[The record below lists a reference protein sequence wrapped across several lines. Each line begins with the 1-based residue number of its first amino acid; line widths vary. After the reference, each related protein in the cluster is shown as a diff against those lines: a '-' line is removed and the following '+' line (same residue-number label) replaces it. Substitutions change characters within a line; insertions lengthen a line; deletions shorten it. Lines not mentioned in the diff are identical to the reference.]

1 MKPLIFV
8 ITLLFSV
15 GLFAQD
21 TVETAVNTPKII
33 TKLPINK
40 TAKVSGVDIKFL
52 SVVSDSRC
60 PKNVNCIWAGEVIVL
75 VEVQQ
80 KSQKA
85 IEKTITI
92 GFKRIPE
99 GNETDIIFEDKYFTI
114 KAINVSPYPEYGV
127 EVKPLDYVLL
137 FDVIEQAKM

>member
-8 ITLLFSV
+8 FTLLFSV

-21 TVETAVNTPKII
+21 TSIEPVKTPRII
-33 TKLPINK
+33 TKLPIEKRATVN
-40 TAKVSGVDIKFL
+40 GVAIKFL

-75 VEVQQ
+75 VELQQ
-80 KSQKA
+80 EAQEA

-92 GFKRIPE
+92 GFKRDPT
-99 GNETDIIFEDKYFTI
+99 GSETDIIYKNQSFTI
-114 KAINVSPYPEYGV
+114 KAIKVSPYPEYGI
-127 EVKPLDYVLL
+127 EVNVSDYVLL
-137 FDVIEQAKM
+137 FDVME

>member
-1 MKPLIFV
+1 MKPLILV

-21 TVETAVNTPKII
+21 TVETAVKAPKII

-40 TAKVSGVDIKFL
+40 TATVSGVNIKFL

-60 PKNVNCIWAGEVIVL
+60 PKNVNCIWAGEVVVL

-92 GFKRIPE
+92 GFKRNPT
-99 GNETDIIFEDKYFTI
+99 GNETDIIYNDKSFTI
-114 KAINVSPYPEYGV
+114 KAMNVSPYPEYGV
-127 EVKPLDYVLL
+127 EVKLLDYVLH
-137 FDVIEQAKM
+137 FDIIE

>member
-8 ITLLFSV
+8 FTLLFSV

-21 TVETAVNTPKII
+21 TSIEPVKTPRII
-33 TKLPINK
+33 TKLPIEK
-40 TAKVSGVDIKFL
+40 TATVNGVAIKFL

-80 KSQKA
+80 EAQEA

-92 GFKRIPE
+92 GFKRNPT
-99 GNETDIIFEDKYFTI
+99 GSETDIIYKNQSFTI
-114 KAINVSPYPEYGV
+114 KAINVSPYPEYGI
-127 EVKPLDYVLL
+127 EVNVSDYVLL
-137 FDVIEQAKM
+137 FDVME